1 MVAPAAMSIFNLLQL
16 LTLFICQ
23 RASHLLMRF
32 GNDLMDSSPCVSPNV
47 SELDSCFVDDRR
59 NLGELF
65 WSQIEFR
72 AEPFL
77 HSRGDPLGM
86 VNFKEMMPGVCSPH
100 KRASNSTGDK
110 HQKKSGDEFPLQR
123 LVHFENSSWIAE
135 SAIANSFVSDSRI
148 SRL

>member
-1 MVAPAAMSIFNLLQL
+1 MVAPAPMSLFNLLQF
-16 LTLFICQ
+16 LTLFVCE
-23 RASHLLMRF
+23 RRSHLAMRV
-32 GNDLMDSSPCVSPNV
+32 GKDLADLSSCVSPNV
-47 SELDSCFVDDRR
+47 SELDGRFVDDRR
-59 NLGELF
+59 DLGELF

-77 HSRGDPLGM
+77 HSRADPLGM
-86 VNFKEMMPGVCSPH
+86 MNFKEMMPGVRPAH
-100 KRASNSTGDK
+100 KRSSNSAGDK

>member
-1 MVAPAAMSIFNLLQL
+1 MVPPAAMSIFNLLQL
-16 LTLFICQ
+16 LTLFVCQ
-23 RASHLLMRF
+23 GASHLLMRV
-32 GNDLMDSSPCVSPNV
+32 GNDLMDPSPCLPPNL
-47 SELDSCFVDDRR
+47 SELDGRFVDDRR

-77 HSRGDPLGM
+77 HSHGDPLGM
-86 VNFKEMMPGVCSPH
+86 MNFKEMMPGVCPTH

-110 HQKKSGDEFPLQR
+110 DQKESGDEFPLQR
-123 LVHFENSSWIAE
+123 LVHFKNSSWIAE